1 MADNTTVA
9 AAQEQDNWR
18 AYLRVLLYAAL
29 LGIVMALLAFAFLA
43 LLRVGAQFLTQSVP
57 PLLWPGTTFNL
68 TTLLIAVIGGLLVG
82 IAIYYTGEHTGI
94 GVAQKAFAEHGRL
107 EYRYLPSIMVQ
118 SFLSLWSGASL
129 GPEGPLTDLCGRSGT
144 WIAEKLKVS
153 ADEMRTLVYAA
164 IAGAFGAFFLSP
176 LIGAFIA
183 FEYMSLREIRYERL
197 LLPGIVAA
205 CTGYAVYVAL
215 PHESLTGLFAFPD
228 FQAPRLIDL
237 LSAIGIGVLGGLAS
251 VGQKLLALG
260 VASAAKPL
268 HERPVVRALVGG
280 SVVGVV
286 GVFLPLT
293 LYSGQSQTEEIV
305 HTYAQIGVIT
315 LLVLALA
322 KAFLMSLSFATG
334 FKGGPIFPTLFIGGA
349 LGAALNLLVPGI
361 PAGVCILGLMGG
373 VLGGVAELPITA
385 TLLLGVVSQP
395 SLIPVIAI
403 AAIAGTI
410 TGKAATLALTARRAQ
425 RQNSPASS
433 AKAASDA

>member
-1 MADNTTVA
+1 LADNTTVV
-9 AAQEQDNWR
+9 AAQEQVTWR
-18 AYLRVLLYAAL
+18 AYLRVMLYAAL
-29 LGIVMALLAFAFLA
+29 IGIVMALLAFAFLA
-43 LLRVGAQFLTQSVP
+43 LLRVGTQFLTQSVP
-57 PLLWPGTTFNL
+57 HLLWPGTTFNL
-68 TTLLIAVIGGLLVG
+68 TTLLIAVVGGLLLG
-82 IAIYYTGEHTGI
+82 AAIYYTGEHTGI
-94 GVAQKAFAEHGRL
+94 GVAQKEFAEHGRI
-107 EYRYLPSIMVQ
+107 EYRHLPSIMVQ

-144 WIAEKLKVS
+144 WIAEKLKLN

-183 FEYMSLREIRYERL
+183 FEYMSLRAIRYERF

-205 CTGYAVYVAL
+205 CTGYVVYVAL
-215 PHESLTGLFAFPD
+215 PHESLTGIFAFPD

-237 LSAIGIGVLGGLAS
+237 LFAVGIGILGGIVS
-251 VGQKLLALG
+251 VGQKLVALG
-260 VASAAKPL
+260 VTTAAKPL
-268 HERPVVRALVGG
+268 HEQPIVRALTGG
-280 SVVGVV
+280 LIVGVV

-293 LYSGQSQTEEIV
+293 LYSGQSQTEEMV
-305 HTYAQIGVIT
+305 HTYAQIGVIS

-334 FKGGPIFPTLFIGGA
+334 FKGGPIFPTLFIGA
-349 LGAALNLLVPGI
+349 AIGAALNLIAPGI
-361 PAGVCILGLMGG
+361 PAGVCILGMMGG

-395 SLIPVIAI
+395 SLLPVIAI

-410 TGKAATLALTARRAQ
+410 IEKAAVLALAARRAQ
-425 RQNSPASS
+425 RQHSPAANAS
-433 AKAASDA
+433 ATGDS

>member
-1 MADNTTVA
+1 MADSPTVA
-9 AAQEQDNWR
+9 AAQQQDDWR

-29 LGIVMALLAFAFLA
+29 FGIVMALLAFAFLT
-43 LLRVGAQFLTQSVP
+43 LLKIGTQFLTQSVP
-57 PLLWPGTTFNL
+57 HLLWPGTNFNL
-68 TTLLIAVIGGLLVG
+68 TTLLIAVVGGLLLGV
-82 IAIYYTGEHTGI
+82 AIYYTGEHTGM
-94 GVAQKAFAEHGRL
+94 GVAQKEYAEQGRI
-107 EYRYLPSIMVQ
+107 EYRHLPSIMLQ

-144 WIAEKLKVS
+144 WIAEKLKLS

-176 LIGAFIA
+176 LTGAFIA
-183 FEYMSLREIRYERL
+183 FEYMSLRAIRYERF

-205 CTGYAVYVAL
+205 CAGYTIYIAL
-215 PHESLTGLFAFPD
+215 PHESLTGVFAFPD

-237 LSAIGIGVLGGLAS
+237 LFAVGIGVLGGIIG
-251 VGQKLLALG
+251 VGQKLVMLG
-260 VASAAKPL
+260 GASAAKPL
-268 HERPVVRALVGG
+268 HKRPVVRSLVGG
-280 SVVGVV
+280 VVVGVV

-305 HTYAQIGVIT
+305 HNYAQIGVIS
-315 LLVLALA
+315 LLVLAVA

-373 VLGGVAELPITA
+373 VLGSMAELPITA

-395 SLIPVIAI
+395 SLLPVIAI
-403 AAIAGTI
+403 AAITGTI
-410 TGKAATLALTARRAQ
+410 TGKATTLALTARRAQ
-425 RQNSPASS
+425 RQGDVSSS
-433 AKAASDA
+433 ASAANS